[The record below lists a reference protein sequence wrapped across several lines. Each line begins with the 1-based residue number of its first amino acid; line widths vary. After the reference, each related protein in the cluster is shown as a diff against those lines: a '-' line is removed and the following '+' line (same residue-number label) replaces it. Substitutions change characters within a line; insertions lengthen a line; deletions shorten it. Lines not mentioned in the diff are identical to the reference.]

1 MSTHQPLLRRPAVAF
16 FVDVVLVL
24 VFAAIGR
31 ASHSETNP
39 VLGAA
44 TTAWP
49 FLVGTLV
56 GWTVVRLRRKDWPLG
71 VGPGITVWF
80 STVVFGMVVRLAT
93 EQGTALPF
101 VAVATVTLA
110 VLLIGWRALAGR
122 SAGPGPRARR
132 G

>member
-1 MSTHQPLLRRPAVAF
+1 MSARQPLLRRPAVALT
-16 FVDVVLVL
+16 VDVVLVL

-31 ASHSETNP
+31 ASHAETSP

-56 GWTVVRLRRKDWPLG
+56 GWSVVRQRRKDWPID

-80 STVVFGMVVRLAT
+80 STVLFGMLLRLAT
-93 EQGTALPF
+93 QQGTALPF
-101 VAVATVTLA
+101 VAVAAVTLA
-110 VLLIGWRALAGR
+110 ALLIGWRALAGR
-122 SAGPGPRARR
+122 ATGPSSRADR